1 MVNLRLLTS
10 SPTFLKHARGKTGVQ
25 CLSLVGDFSV
35 KPKRRKLQA
44 AQDRSESTEDH
55 LERIQELVDQKG
67 YARVSDIAVSLRL
80 SRSAGS
86 NMVGRLP
93 RRGYGNY
100 ERDRGFTLTAEGRA
114 GAHPIKVRHQ
124 RPTPFLLP
132 YGL

>member
-35 KPKRRKLQA
+35 KPKRRKLQT

-67 YARVSDIAVSLRL
+67 YARGSDIADSLGLR
-80 SRSAGS
+80 RSAVS
-86 NMVGRLP
+86 HMVRSLARCGVL
-93 RRGYGNY
+93 
-100 ERDRGFTLTAEGRA
+100 
-114 GAHPIKVRHQ
+114 H
-124 RPTPFLLP
+124 
-132 YGL
+132 